1 MLSCV
6 QLFAAPW
13 TAACQAPLSMD
24 SPGKNTG
31 VDCHILLQG
40 ILLTQGSNPCLVC
53 LLHWQR
59 TCLPLAPPGEPLS
72 YGPLAPFTGS
82 VVSDGLSAS
91 PWAAACQMS
100 RLHHLLE
107 FAQIDYI

>member
-40 ILLTQGSNPCLVC
+40 ILLTQGSNMHLLC
-53 LLHWQR
+53 LLRWQAAS
-59 TCLPLAPPGEPLS
+59 LPLAPPGKPQICS
-72 YGPLAPFTGS
+72 YNINFCLVYFS
-82 VVSDGLSAS
+82 K
-91 PWAAACQMS
+91 
-100 RLHHLLE
+100 LLGTE
-107 FAQIDYI
+107 NFE